1 MEAYGHVAYVYNGVD
16 LGRGVSR
23 LPGPPPPSKKYRPIQ
38 NVHPLPNP
46 PQEEF

>member
-23 LPGPPPPSKKYRPIQ
+23 LPGPPP
-38 NVHPLPNP
+38 L
-46 PQEEF
+46 QEI